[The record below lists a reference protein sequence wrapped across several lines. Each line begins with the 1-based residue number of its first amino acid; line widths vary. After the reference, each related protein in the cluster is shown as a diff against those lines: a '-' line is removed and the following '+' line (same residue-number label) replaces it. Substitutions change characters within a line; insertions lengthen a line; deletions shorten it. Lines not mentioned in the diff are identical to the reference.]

1 MTKATFLVTFTGYL
15 AVLCTLVV
23 ITSAQAQGTVNV
35 NFGFSGQ
42 SPPQEY
48 TGLGVA
54 PDAGNTFWNFV
65 DDTNLGGSTLP
76 ESNLTASDG
85 TTSTGIGFSLSG
97 IDNDVP
103 YEQGPAGISL
113 YQLGFRNN
121 QYGSQG
127 TLTINGLDNS
137 KTYDVYAYSQVNHS
151 NPAIDLRGGTF
162 TIGGTSHTASATPQ
176 NHSTFEEGVNY
187 VKFPSVAPSSSEI
200 TVTISN
206 HVPIGGVDGW
216 VLNAFKIQEF
226 TAGATDFEWI
236 QSGVGDWNIGNHWSP
251 SQAPNSPS
259 VTARFGT
266 QVSSPTTV
274 ATNEA
279 VTVNRIEFANT
290 NHTFAIGGLGSVS
303 MAGTTAQTPVDPTIS
318 VDGTHLFQAVV
329 NLEAPTIADV
339 SSGSTLT
346 FDGALNLSGT
356 TLTKTGEGTLV
367 INNRVTLG
375 GGTIIGAQG
384 TISGTGNVGGD
395 LNNQGG
401 LVGKNAGD
409 DSGICNIYNF
419 NLIDSLINP

>member
-1 MTKATFLVTFTGYL
+1 M
-15 AVLCTLVV
+15 
-23 ITSAQAQGTVNV
+23 

-137 KTYDVYAYSQVNHS
+137 KTYDFYAYAQGNHT
-151 NPAIDLRGGTF
+151 NPNIDFRGGTF
-162 TIGGTSHTASATPQ
+162 AIGGTSQSANPSPPG

-187 VKFPSVAPSSSEI
+187 VKFSGVSPISSEI

-206 HVPIGGVDGW
+206 VDPQGGVNAW
-216 VLNAFKIQEF
+216 IVNAFQVQEVNPIP
-226 TAGATDFEWI
+226 E
-236 QSGVGDWNIGNHWSP
+236 P
-251 SQAPNSPS
+251 S
-259 VTARFGT
+259 
-266 QVSSPTTV
+266 
-274 ATNEA
+274 
-279 VTVNRIEFANT
+279 
-290 NHTFAIGGLGSVS
+290 
-303 MAGTTAQTPVDPTIS
+303 
-318 VDGTHLFQAVV
+318 
-329 NLEAPTIADV
+329 TIAL
-339 SSGSTLT
+339 GIAGLL
-346 FDGALNLSGT
+346 APCA
-356 TLTKTGEGTLV
+356 
-367 INNRVTLG
+367 IRVRRRR
-375 GGTIIGAQG
+375 
-384 TISGTGNVGGD
+384 
-395 LNNQGG
+395 
-401 LVGKNAGD
+401 
-409 DSGICNIYNF
+409 
-419 NLIDSLINP
+419 

>member
-121 QYGSQG
+121 EDGGQG

-137 KTYDVYAYSQVNHS
+137 KTYDVYAYSQANHS

-162 TIGGTSHTASATPQ
+162 TIGGTQLTASATPE
-176 NHSTFEEGVNY
+176 NHSTFEEGVNF
-187 VKFPSVAPSSSEI
+187 VKLSDVAPSSSEI

-206 HVPIGGVDGW
+206 HLPQGGVNGW
-216 VLNAFKIQEF
+216 VLNAFQVQEVP
-226 TAGATDFEWI
+226 E
-236 QSGVGDWNIGNHWSP
+236 P
-251 SQAPNSPS
+251 S
-259 VTARFGT
+259 
-266 QVSSPTTV
+266 
-274 ATNEA
+274 
-279 VTVNRIEFANT
+279 
-290 NHTFAIGGLGSVS
+290 
-303 MAGTTAQTPVDPTIS
+303 
-318 VDGTHLFQAVV
+318 
-329 NLEAPTIADV
+329 TIAL
-339 SSGSTLT
+339 GIAGLLAACT
-346 FDGALNLSGT
+346 
-356 TLTKTGEGTLV
+356 
-367 INNRVTLG
+367 IRVRRRR
-375 GGTIIGAQG
+375 
-384 TISGTGNVGGD
+384 
-395 LNNQGG
+395 
-401 LVGKNAGD
+401 
-409 DSGICNIYNF
+409 
-419 NLIDSLINP
+419 